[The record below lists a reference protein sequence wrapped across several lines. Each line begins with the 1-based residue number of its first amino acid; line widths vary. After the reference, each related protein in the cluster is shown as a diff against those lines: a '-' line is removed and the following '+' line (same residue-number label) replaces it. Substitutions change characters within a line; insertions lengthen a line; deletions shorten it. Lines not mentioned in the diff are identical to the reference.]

1 MKYKQLTSQDRIFI
15 GILRKQH
22 FTLTQIAKFLGKH
35 KSTISREINRNRTP
49 YDGFYRVEKAISK
62 TNYRR
67 RESRKRSRYSIEQY
81 LILEDMIRMKLSPA
95 QISRFLKDI
104 GAFEISHETIY
115 KYIRADRKL
124 GGFLWEHLRT
134 RYKKLRKKH
143 PGREK
148 RGRLPDKRSIEERPQ
163 AANDRSEIG
172 HWEIDTVMGKGSK
185 DCLLTLVERKTRYLL
200 MGKLKNRTQKEVNH
214 RLLQMIKSNKKYV
227 KTITSDNGTEF
238 HGYKKIEEKTGVEFF
253 FAHPHHSWERGT
265 NENTNGL
272 VRQYAKKGTCLRS
285 MNQWECSMIANKLNQ
300 RPREVLNGK
309 SSREELYALTYK
321 NNKERALGLGMPRAL
336 LVYLGSTNKARR
348 TA

>member
-134 RYKKLRKKH
+134 RYKKLRKNIQAER
-143 PGREK
+143 REVDFQIK
-148 RGRLPDKRSIEERPQ
+148 GQLRRGHKLQ
-163 AANDRSEIG
+163 MTDRKSG
-172 HWEIDTVMGKGSK
+172 T
-185 DCLLTLVERKTRYLL
+185 
-200 MGKLKNRTQKEVNH
+200 GKLI
-214 RLLQMIKSNKKYV
+214 LLWGRGA
-227 KTITSDNGTEF
+227 KT
-238 HGYKKIEEKTGVEFF
+238 
-253 FAHPHHSWERGT
+253 A
-265 NENTNGL
+265 
-272 VRQYAKKGTCLRS
+272 C
-285 MNQWECSMIANKLNQ
+285 
-300 RPREVLNGK
+300 
-309 SSREELYALTYK
+309 
-321 NNKERALGLGMPRAL
+321 
-336 LVYLGSTNKARR
+336 
-348 TA
+348 